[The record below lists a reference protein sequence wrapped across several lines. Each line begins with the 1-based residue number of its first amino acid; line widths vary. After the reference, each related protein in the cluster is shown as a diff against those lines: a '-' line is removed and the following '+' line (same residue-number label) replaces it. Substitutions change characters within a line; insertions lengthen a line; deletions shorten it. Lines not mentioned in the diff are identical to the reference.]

1 MSLSSIITTL
11 RDLLPLT
18 FAQVLRARSLQQSA

>member
-1 MSLSSIITTL
+1 MFLSSITTL

-18 FAQVLRARSLQQSA
+18 FPQVLRARSLQQSA